1 MPTIVCSLR
10 RHDGSG
16 LAHGDEARLLF
27 GIVMMHAPGRVASST
42 QAPGGHH
49 LEGLRHNSGC
59 AVPLNQL
66 RHMAWKLRELRQLDA
81 CALRCLAG
89 LSACRIHIE
98 DCFWKLALPVH
109 GAAPITTHK

>member
-1 MPTIVCSLR
+1 MPTVVCSLR

-42 QAPGGHH
+42 QSPGGHH
-49 LEGLRHNSGC
+49 LEELR
-59 AVPLNQL
+59 PLNQL
-66 RHMAWKLRELRQLDA
+66 RHMACKLRELRQLDA

-98 DCFWKLALPVH
+98 DCVWKLALPVH
-109 GAAPITTHK
+109 VAAPITTHK